1 MENKMKLLRCSTLIF
16 IIFTFIGCSEEKE
29 DKQIK
34 EVKTSIILNKKDIE
48 ILNDKFVELKS
59 ILKSNNSKNC
69 HSDQLEKFFKSIS
82 TKFNKNNFSIKLKDN
97 NSKISIDHIK
107 PNCQK
112 SETLG

>member
-1 MENKMKLLRCSTLIF
+1 MKLLRYSTLIF

-29 DKQIK
+29 DKKIK
-34 EVKTSIILNKKDIE
+34 EVKTSIILNKKNIE
-48 ILNDKFVELKS
+48 IPNDKFVELKF
-59 ILKSNNSKNC
+59 ILKSNKSKNC
-69 HSDQLEKFFKSIS
+69 YSDQLENFFKSIRLN
-82 TKFNKNNFSIKLKDN
+82 FNKNNFSINLKDN

>member
-1 MENKMKLLRCSTLIF
+1 MESKMKLLRCSTLIF

-48 ILNDKFVELKS
+48 IPNDKFVELKS